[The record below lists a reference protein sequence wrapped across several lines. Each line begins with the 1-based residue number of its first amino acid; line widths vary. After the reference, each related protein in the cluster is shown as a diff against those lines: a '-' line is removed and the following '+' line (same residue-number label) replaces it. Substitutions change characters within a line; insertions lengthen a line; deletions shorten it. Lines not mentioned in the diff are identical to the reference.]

1 MPLSNVKQE
10 SVYMPKQKIL
20 VVDDDPS
27 LVKLI
32 GLVLELEGYEVLRG
46 LGGAE
51 GLRLATE
58 SKPDLVL
65 LDIMMPDVGGD
76 EVLEEIKKR
85 GIPTRVIMFTGYFTL
100 VRDVIR
106 FIKAGACDYLIKP
119 VEVEKLLN
127 AIKRALA
134 LEGTINLVASDTT
147 PIINALMVKAENLEE
162 QKETLENQVQ
172 QLRIRNLL
180 VNLAIRLAYLLAA
193 VLVTVVFYQL
203 HILNNTQSLFFLPIV
218 IFVMLLFPV
227 ERIKT
232 FSAKYRETE
241 TKVEVESSKE

>member
-1 MPLSNVKQE
+1 
-10 SVYMPKQKIL
+10 MPKQKIL